1 MSRAS
6 SSARTRIEAGIVLGL
21 LGLAATPNARAQST
35 TQPDEGFYVGV
46 GFGSSKFDQ
55 SKADFDAGVVGSFTE
70 AGFTVL
76 NPASQLDETSTE
88 FHGLVGYRFSPYYG
102 FELAFADIGK
112 LSYSATMT
120 LSGGGLPS
128 PSAGVISGEVS
139 SKGPILSVIGSV
151 PLAKRW
157 EVFGRVGLF
166 YADTT
171 IGVAASVLGAGSSSS
186 ISAHSTDWALGV
198 GGAFNASRRFSI
210 RLQYQKL
217 KNVGDPDQ
225 TGEGDVDVVDLGL
238 MIRL

>member
-1 MSRAS
+1 M
-6 SSARTRIEAGIVLGL
+6 
-21 LGLAATPNARAQST
+21 
-35 TQPDEGFYVGV
+35 
-46 GFGSSKFDQ
+46 
-55 SKADFDAGVVGSFTE
+55 
-70 AGFTVL
+70 
-76 NPASQLDETSTE
+76 
-88 FHGLVGYRFSPYYG
+88 HGLVGYRFSPYYG

-120 LSGGGLPS
+120 LSGRGAAVALGQLDP
-128 PSAGVISGEVS
+128 GEVS

-171 IGVAASVLGAGSSSS
+171 IDSAASVLSVGSSSS
-186 ISAHSTDWALGV
+186 ISARSTDWALGV

-210 RLQYQKL
+210 RLEYEKL

-225 TGEGDVDVVDLGL
+225 TGEGDVDVIDLAL
-238 MIRL
+238 VIRL